1 MTKTPASSS
10 SPVGLHFDPLVT
22 LAATLESQKGVYALL
37 IGSGASTAVGIPT
50 GWGVVEAL
58 VRKLS
63 LASQTEIVDEDWEAW
78 WAANSKG
85 EELGY
90 STLIESIAPTAASR
104 RALMSSFFEPSD
116 EDRADGLKVP
126 GVAHEAIA
134 KLVARGAIRVIV
146 TTNFDRLLE
155 QAIEAEG
162 IFPQVIAS
170 ESSVRGMEPLQ
181 HASVTI
187 VKLHGDYGSLDQRN
201 TETELS
207 SYEPGMTAL
216 LERILDEYGLVI
228 SGWSGDWDRALATAI
243 ERTASRRYPL
253 YWTVRGRVSDLAK
266 RVTARSG
273 SQIIPSTTAETFF
286 PDLLSRVEAVSSL
299 AETPASLEV
308 KLARLRRALPDPVRH
323 LEVRDLFVAE
333 LGALSLWAS
342 EREPVTAYNDPP
354 GADAEYETLYSK
366 FEPLFRLYLQGVALD
381 RDRQHSDLWV
391 WVLQQALNVRKAPN
405 GPFVA
410 WWDNLQHYPAF
421 MLLRVGIMA
430 AVSTRHEDVIVRLLT
445 EPRWASPS
453 IQQGV
458 ELPGREVLH
467 LRTVLNDEL
476 NQDLPRWVT
485 GRPLYPSSRLVRT
498 QLQGLAI
505 ELEGQ
510 TRATKLLDR
519 VEYRFALG
527 HLLPRSESEYLKNP
541 AGGDFLGSFPFH
553 DGQDFM
559 EVTDDFLALGDTR
572 QWMREGETKEAFAA
586 RILHLDEF
594 LKGLRRDF

>member
-1 MTKTPASSS
+1 VSNAPTSLLSSR
-10 SPVGLHFDPLVT
+10 GLPFDPVIA
-22 LAATLESQKGVYALL
+22 LATTLESQKGVYALL
-37 IGSGASTAVGIPT
+37 IGSGASTGVGIPT

-58 VRKLS
+58 VRKLA
-63 LASQTEIVDEDWEAW
+63 LASQTEVVNEDWEAW
-78 WAANSKG
+78 WAGNAQG
-85 EELGY
+85 RELGY
-90 STLIESIAPTAASR
+90 SSLIESIAPTAASR

-126 GVAHEAIA
+126 GAAHKAIA

-162 IFPQVIAS
+162 ILPQVITS
-170 ESSVRGMEPLQ
+170 ESAVGGMEPLQ
-181 HASVTI
+181 HAPVTI

-207 SYEPGMTAL
+207 SYAPGMTAL
-216 LERILDEYGLVI
+216 LERILDEYGLII

-253 YWTVRGRVSDLAK
+253 YWTVRDRVSDLAK

-273 SQIIPSTTAETFF
+273 SQIISNTTAETFF

-333 LGALSLWAS
+333 LETLSLWAS

-354 GADAEYETLYSK
+354 GADAEYDHLYSK
-366 FEPLFRLYLQGVALD
+366 FEPLFRLYLQGVLLD
-381 RDRQHSDLWV
+381 RDKQHSDLWL
-391 WVLQQALNVRKAPN
+391 WVLQQAMNVRKSPN
-405 GPFVA
+405 GPFLA
-410 WWDNLQHYPAF
+410 WWDHLQHYPAF

-430 AVSTRHEDVIVRLLT
+430 AISTRHEDVIVRLLT

-453 IQQGV
+453 VQQAI
-458 ELPGREVLH
+458 ELPAREVLH

-476 NQDLPRWVT
+476 NQDLPRWIT
-485 GRPLYPSSRLVRT
+485 GRPLYPSSHLVRA
-498 QLQGLAI
+498 QLQGLAVG
-505 ELEGQ
+505 LEGQ

-519 VEYRFALG
+519 LEYRLALG
-527 HLLPRSESEYLKNP
+527 HLLPRSETEYLKNP
-541 AGGDFLGSFPFH
+541 VGGDYLGSFPFH

-559 EVTDDFLALGDTR
+559 EITDDFLARGDVS
-572 QWMREGETKEAFAA
+572 QWMRKGETKEAFAS

-594 LKGLRRDF
+594 LKRLRREF